1 MRRRCWARWGAMPP
15 PGACSCWLCC
25 PAPASTLFPPPEACM
40 RDALCASEP
49 GIGLVIQMVV
59 LCLVSLSAWLVL
71 RVGRISLGQQ
81 AYFGIGA
88 YGAALLTSVG
98 QWPLDMALLAATL
111 AGALAELVRLGLS
124 GWRYQVPQANG
135 QRVGPDG
142 VDGFRDIRW
151 LFDHQVGQTEY
162 MVWALLAL
170 ALVVMA
176 LLLLSR
182 TRLGLAMQ
190 AVGHDELLAD
200 SQGLPVH
207 RIRWLVTVF
216 AGGVAAFA
224 GGLYA
229 HQLTYIEPAIFDSM
243 LGIHAV
249 GYSMLG
255 GLATPLGPLLGAAFD
270 LGLLEATRLFDGWRM
285 VLFGTLV
292 AVFLRWRPR
301 GLLDEAMAHRFVS
314 AWRALCVRQRFA
326 SPASGQACGFSLT
339 F

>member
-1 MRRRCWARWGAMPP
+1 
-15 PGACSCWLCC
+15 
-25 PAPASTLFPPPEACM
+25 M

-49 GIGLVIQMVV
+49 GVGLVIQMVV
-59 LCLVSLSAWLVL
+59 LCLVALSAWLVL

-81 AYFGIGA
+81 AWFGIGGYCA
-88 YGAALLTSVG
+88 AMLTSVAHWSLDAALLAAALTGALGAALLS
-98 QWPLDMALLAATL
+98 WPLLRLSGLHYAVATL
-111 AGALAELVRLGLS
+111 AVAEMVRLGLS

-135 QRVGPDG
+135 QMAGPDG
-142 VDGFRDIRW
+142 VHGFRDIRW
-151 LFDHQVGQTEY
+151 LFDHQVGQTEF
-162 MVWALLAL
+162 MVWTLLAL
-170 ALVVMA
+170 ALVMA
-176 LLLLSR
+176 VLLLLSR

-190 AVGHDELLAD
+190 AVGHDELLAT

-207 RIRWLVTVF
+207 RIRLLAMAC
-216 AGGVAAFA
+216 AGAVAAFA

-229 HQLTYIEPAIFDSM
+229 HQLTYLEPAIFDPM

-255 GLATPLGPLLGAAFD
+255 GLATPLGPVLGAVFD
-270 LGLLEATRLFDGWRM
+270 LGLLEATRVFEGWRM

-301 GLLDEAMAHRFVS
+301 GLLDEALIHRS
-314 AWRALCVRQRFA
+314 LALWRSLRTRQGR
-326 SPASGQACGFSLT
+326 SSIASGQTRGPTST

>member
-1 MRRRCWARWGAMPP
+1 
-15 PGACSCWLCC
+15 
-25 PAPASTLFPPPEACM
+25 M

-59 LCLVSLSAWLVL
+59 LCLVALSAWLVL

-81 AYFGIGA
+81 AWFGVGA
-88 YGAALLTSVG
+88 YCAALLTSVG
-98 QWPLDMALLAATL
+98 QWPLDAALLVATLIGALSAALVSWPLLRLPGLHYAVATL
-111 AGALAELVRLGLS
+111 AVAELVRLGLS
-124 GWRYQVPQANG
+124 SWRYQVPQANG
-135 QRVGPDG
+135 QMAGPDG

-162 MVWALLAL
+162 MVWVLLAL
-170 ALVVMA
+170 ALVVTA
-176 LLLLSR
+176 LLLLAR

-207 RIRWLVTVF
+207 RIRLLAT
-216 AGGVAAFA
+216 ALSGAVAAFA

-229 HQLTYIEPAIFDSM
+229 HQLTYIEPAIFDPM

-255 GLATPLGPLLGAAFD
+255 GLSTPLGPLLGAVFD
-270 LGLLEATRLFDGWRM
+270 LGLLEATRLFEGWRM

-301 GLLDEAMAHRFVS
+301 GLLDEAMAQRFLAV
-314 AWRALCVRQRFA
+314 WRALRLRQSLT
-326 SPASGQACGFSLT
+326 SPASGQA
-339 F
+339 

>member
-98 QWPLDMALLAATL
+98 QWPLDMALLAATRI
-111 AGALAELVRLGLS
+111 GALGAALISWPLLRLPGLHYAVATLAVAELVRLGLS
-124 GWRYQVPQANG
+124 GWRDQVPLANG
-135 QRVGPDG
+135 QMAGPDG
-142 VDGFRDIRW
+142 VHGFRDIRW
-151 LFDHQVGQTEY
+151 MFDHQIGQTEY
-162 MVWALLAL
+162 MVWSLLAL
-170 ALVVMA
+170 ALVVIA
-176 LLLLSR
+176 LLTLSR

-200 SQGLPVH
+200 SQGLPVQ
-207 RIRWLVTVF
+207 RIRLLAMTL
-216 AGGVAAFA
+216 AGGMAAFA

-229 HQLTYIEPAIFDSM
+229 HQLTYIEPAIFDPM

-270 LGLLEATRLFDGWRM
+270 L
-285 VLFGTLV
+285 V
-292 AVFLRWRPR
+292 
-301 GLLDEAMAHRFVS
+301 
-314 AWRALCVRQRFA
+314 
-326 SPASGQACGFSLT
+326 
-339 F
+339 

>member
-1 MRRRCWARWGAMPP
+1 
-15 PGACSCWLCC
+15 
-25 PAPASTLFPPPEACM
+25 M

-49 GIGLVIQMVV
+49 GVGLVIQMVV
-59 LCLVSLSAWLVL
+59 LCLVALSAWLVL

-81 AYFGIGA
+81 AYFGLGG
-88 YGAALLTSVG
+88 YCAALLTTVG
-98 QWPLDMALLAATL
+98 QWPLAGALLAATCVGVACALLVSWPLLRLPGLHYAVATL
-111 AGALAELVRLGLS
+111 AVAELVRLSLS

-135 QRVGPDG
+135 QMAGPDG
-142 VDGFRDIRW
+142 VHGFRDIRW
-151 LFDHQVGQTEY
+151 LFDHQIGQTEY
-162 MVWALLAL
+162 MVGALLAL
-170 ALVVMA
+170 ALAVMA
-176 LLLLSR
+176 LMLLSR

-190 AVGHDELLAD
+190 AVGHDEVLAD

-207 RIRWLVTVF
+207 RIRLLATAM

-229 HQLTYIEPAIFDSM
+229 HQLTYLEPAIFDPM

-255 GLATPLGPLLGAAFD
+255 GLATPLGPLLGAVFD
-270 LGLLEATRLFDGWRM
+270 LGLLEATRLFEGWRM

-301 GLLDEAMAHRFVS
+301 GLLDETLAQRGWVL
-314 AWRALCVRQRFA
+314 WRAVLGRR
-326 SPASGQACGFSLT
+326 PASFS
-339 F
+339 

>member
-1 MRRRCWARWGAMPP
+1 
-15 PGACSCWLCC
+15 
-25 PAPASTLFPPPEACM
+25 M

-49 GIGLVIQMVV
+49 GVGLVIQMVV
-59 LCLVSLSAWLVL
+59 LCLLALSAWLVL

-81 AYFGIGA
+81 AYFGIGG

-98 QWPLDMALLAATL
+98 QWPLDAALLAATL
-111 AGALAELVRLGLS
+111 AGALSAALLTRPLLRLPGLHYAVATLAVAELVRLGLS

-135 QRVGPDG
+135 QMAGPDG
-142 VDGFRDIRW
+142 VHGFRDIRW
-151 LFDHQVGQTEY
+151 LFDHQIGQTEY
-162 MVWALLAL
+162 MLASLLAL
-170 ALVVMA
+170 AVVVTA

-182 TRLGLAMQ
+182 SRLGLAMQ
-190 AVGHDELLAD
+190 AVGHDALLAE
-200 SQGLPVH
+200 SQGLPVQ
-207 RIRWLVTVF
+207 RIRWAAMAA

-229 HQLTYIEPAIFDSM
+229 HQLTYLEPAIFDPM

-249 GYSMLG
+249 GYPMLG

-270 LGLLEATRLFDGWRM
+270 LGLLEATRLFEGWRM

-301 GLLDEAMAHRFVS
+301 GLLDETLTHRWLAV
-314 AWRALCVRQRFA
+314 WRTLRMRHTSA
-326 SPASGQACGFSLT
+326 SPASGQA
-339 F
+339 

>member
-1 MRRRCWARWGAMPP
+1 
-15 PGACSCWLCC
+15 
-25 PAPASTLFPPPEACM
+25 M

-49 GIGLVIQMVV
+49 GIGLAIQMIV
-59 LCLVSLSAWLVL
+59 LCLVALSAWLVL

-88 YGAALLTSVG
+88 YGAALLTTVG
-98 QWPLDMALLAATL
+98 QWPLDAALLAATL
-111 AGALAELVRLGLS
+111 SGAIAAALMSWPLLRLPGLQYAVASLAVAELVRLGLS
-124 GWRYQVPQANG
+124 GWQHQVPG
-135 QRVGPDG
+135 PSGTRVGPDG
-142 VDGFRDIRW
+142 VHGFREIRW
-151 LFDHQVGQTEY
+151 LFDHQVSQSDYLLWASAVLTA
-162 MVWALLAL
+162 VVLALLA
-170 ALVVMA
+170 
-176 LLLLSR
+176 LSR
-182 TRLGLAMQ
+182 TRLGLAMKM
-190 AVGHDELLAD
+190 VGHDETLAA

-207 RIRWLVTVF
+207 RLRLLATAL

-229 HQLTYIEPAIFDSM
+229 HQLTYIEPGLFDPM

-270 LGLLEATRLFDGWRM
+270 LGLLEATRWFEGWRM

-301 GLLDEAMAHRFVS
+301 GLLDEAMVCRLRS
-314 AWRALCVRQRFA
+314 AWRARSRRHTVSTPVA
-326 SPASGQACGFSLT
+326 GQP
-339 F
+339 

>member
-1 MRRRCWARWGAMPP
+1 
-15 PGACSCWLCC
+15 
-25 PAPASTLFPPPEACM
+25 M

-111 AGALAELVRLGLS
+111 AGALGAALVSWPLLRLPGLHYAVATLAVAELVRLGLS

-326 SPASGQACGFSLT
+326 SPASGQA
-339 F
+339 

>member
-1 MRRRCWARWGAMPP
+1 
-15 PGACSCWLCC
+15 
-25 PAPASTLFPPPEACM
+25 M

-59 LCLVSLSAWLVL
+59 LCLVALSAWLVL

-81 AYFGIGA
+81 AWFGIGA
-88 YGAALLTSVG
+88 YGAALLTTVG
-98 QWPLDMALLAATL
+98 QWPLDAALLAAAL
-111 AGALAELVRLGLS
+111 AGACAAALLSWPMLRLPGLHFAVATLAVAELVRLGLS
-124 GWRYQVPQANG
+124 GWRYQVPQAKG
-135 QRVGPDG
+135 QTAGPDG
-142 VDGFRDIRW
+142 VHGFRDIRW
-151 LFDHQVGQTEY
+151 LFDHQLGQTEY
-162 MVWALLAL
+162 MLWALLAL
-170 ALVVMA
+170 TLVVIA

-200 SQGLPVH
+200 SQGLPVQG
-207 RIRWLVTVF
+207 IRLLAMTL

-229 HQLTYIEPAIFDSM
+229 HQLTYIEPAIFDPM

-255 GLATPLGPLLGAAFD
+255 GLATPLGPLLGAVFD
-270 LGLLEATRLFDGWRM
+270 LGLLEATRLFEGWRM

-301 GLLDEAMAHRFVS
+301 GLLDEAMAHRFS
-314 AWRALCVRQRFA
+314 RLGSRA
-326 SPASGQACGFSLT
+326 
-339 F
+339 

>member
-1 MRRRCWARWGAMPP
+1 
-15 PGACSCWLCC
+15 
-25 PAPASTLFPPPEACM
+25 M

-59 LCLVSLSAWLVL
+59 LCLLALSAWLVL

-81 AYFGIGA
+81 AYFGMGG
-88 YGAALLTSVG
+88 YCAAMLTSVG
-98 QWPLDMALLAATL
+98 QWPLDAALLTATGCGVLCAVLVSWPLLRLPGLQYAVATL
-111 AGALAELVRLGLS
+111 AVAELVRLGLS
-124 GWRYQVPQANG
+124 GLHYQVPQAQG
-135 QRVGPDG
+135 QMAGPDG
-142 VDGFRDIRW
+142 VHGFRDIRW

-162 MVWALLAL
+162 MLWALLAL
-170 ALVVMA
+170 ALVVVG
-176 LLLLSR
+176 LWWLSH

-190 AVGHDELLAD
+190 AIGHDALLAD

-207 RIRWLVTVF
+207 GIRLLATAL
-216 AGGVAAFA
+216 AGGIAALA

-229 HQLTYIEPAIFDSM
+229 HQLTYLEPAIFDPM

-255 GLATPLGPLLGAAFD
+255 GLATPLGPLLGAVFD
-270 LGLLEATRLFDGWRM
+270 LGLLEATRLFEGWRM

-301 GLLDEAMAHRFVS
+301 GLLDEALVHRFS
-314 AWRALCVRQRFA
+314 YLWRVLRMRWA
-326 SPASGQACGFSLT
+326 SSFSASGQA
-339 F
+339 

>member
-1 MRRRCWARWGAMPP
+1 
-15 PGACSCWLCC
+15 
-25 PAPASTLFPPPEACM
+25 M

-49 GIGLVIQMVV
+49 GVGLVIQMVV
-59 LCLVSLSAWLVL
+59 LCLVALSAWLVL
-71 RVGRISLGQQ
+71 RVGRVSLGQQ
-81 AYFGIGA
+81 AYFGIGG
-88 YGAALLTSVG
+88 YCAALLTSVG
-98 QWPLDMALLAATL
+98 QWPLDAALLAATL
-111 AGALAELVRLGLS
+111 TGALSAALLSWPLLRLPGLHYAVATLAVAELVRLGLS

-135 QRVGPDG
+135 QMAGPDG
-142 VDGFRDIRW
+142 VHGFRDIRW
-151 LFDHQVGQTEY
+151 LFDHQVGQIEY

-170 ALVVMA
+170 ALVVIA

-182 TRLGLAMQ
+182 SRLGLAMQ
-190 AVGHDELLAD
+190 AVGHDALLAD
-200 SQGLPVH
+200 SQGLPVQ
-207 RIRWLVTVF
+207 RIRWAAMAA

-229 HQLTYIEPAIFDSM
+229 HQLTYLEPAIFDPM

-270 LGLLEATRLFDGWRM
+270 LGLLEATRLFEGWRM

-301 GLLDEAMAHRFVS
+301 GLLDEALAHRLISV
-314 AWRALCVRQRFA
+314 WRVLRLHLPPVF
-326 SPASGQACGFSLT
+326 PASGRA
-339 F
+339 

>member
-1 MRRRCWARWGAMPP
+1 
-15 PGACSCWLCC
+15 
-25 PAPASTLFPPPEACM
+25 M

-49 GIGLVIQMVV
+49 GVGLVIQMVV
-59 LCLVSLSAWLVL
+59 LCLVALSAWLVL
-71 RVGRISLGQQ
+71 RVGRVSLGQQ
-81 AYFGIGA
+81 AYFGIGG
-88 YGAALLTSVG
+88 YCAALLTSVG
-98 QWPLDMALLAATL
+98 QWPLDAALLAATL
-111 AGALAELVRLGLS
+111 TGALSAALVAWPLLRLSGLHYAVATLAVAELVRLGLS
-124 GWRYQVPQANG
+124 GWRYQVPQASG
-135 QRVGPDG
+135 QIGGQMAGPDG
-142 VDGFRDIRW
+142 VHGFRDIRW

-170 ALVVMA
+170 VLVVIA

-182 TRLGLAMQ
+182 SRLGLAMQ
-190 AVGHDELLAD
+190 AVGHDALLAD
-200 SQGLPVH
+200 SQGLPVQ
-207 RIRWLVTVF
+207 RIRWAAMAV

-229 HQLTYIEPAIFDSM
+229 HQLTYLEPAIFDPM

-270 LGLLEATRLFDGWRM
+270 LGLLEATRLFEGWRM

-301 GLLDEAMAHRFVS
+301 GLLDEALAHHCMA
-314 AWRALCVRQRFA
+314 AWRRLRAGRISASPA
-326 SPASGQACGFSLT
+326 SPASGQA
-339 F
+339 

>member
-1 MRRRCWARWGAMPP
+1 
-15 PGACSCWLCC
+15 
-25 PAPASTLFPPPEACM
+25 M

-59 LCLVSLSAWLVL
+59 LCLVAVSAWLLL

-81 AYFGIGA
+81 AYFGLGG
-88 YGAALLTSVG
+88 YCAALLTTVAH
-98 QWPLDMALLAATL
+98 WPLDAALLAATL
-111 AGALAELVRLGLS
+111 TGALVSALLSWPLLRLPGLHYAVATLALAELVRLGLS
-124 GWRYQVPQANG
+124 GWRYQVPQPNG
-135 QRVGPDG
+135 QMAGPDG
-142 VDGFRDIRW
+142 VHGFRDIRW
-151 LFDHQVGQTEY
+151 LFDHQMGQTEY
-162 MVWALLAL
+162 MVWALIAL
-170 ALVVMA
+170 AAVVGG
-176 LLLLSR
+176 LLLLAG

-200 SQGLPVH
+200 SQGLPVL
-207 RIRWLVTVF
+207 RIRLLATAL
-216 AGGVAAFA
+216 AGAVAAFA

-229 HQLTYIEPAIFDSM
+229 HQLTYLEPTIFDPM

-270 LGLLEATRLFDGWRM
+270 LGLLEATRLFEGWRM

-301 GLLDEAMAHRFVS
+301 GLLDETMVHRFLTACKGLRLPGTS
-314 AWRALCVRQRFA
+314 F
-326 SPASGQACGFSLT
+326 SSASGRA
-339 F
+339 

>member
-1 MRRRCWARWGAMPP
+1 
-15 PGACSCWLCC
+15 
-25 PAPASTLFPPPEACM
+25 M

-49 GIGLVIQMVV
+49 GVGLVIQMVV
-59 LCLVSLSAWLVL
+59 LCLVALSAWLVL

-81 AYFGIGA
+81 AYFGIGG
-88 YGAALLTSVG
+88 YCAALLTSVG
-98 QWPLDMALLAATL
+98 QWPLDAALLAATL
-111 AGALAELVRLGLS
+111 AGVLSAALVAGPLLRLPGLHYAVATLAVAELVRLGLS
-124 GWRYQVPQANG
+124 GWRYQVPQASG
-135 QRVGPDG
+135 HMAGPDG
-142 VDGFRDIRW
+142 VHGFRDIRW

-162 MVWALLAL
+162 MVWSLLAL
-170 ALVVMA
+170 ALVVIA

-182 TRLGLAMQ
+182 SRLGLAMQ
-190 AVGHDELLAD
+190 AVGHDALLAD
-200 SQGLPVH
+200 SQGLPVQ
-207 RIRWLVTVF
+207 RIRWAAMAA

-229 HQLTYIEPAIFDSM
+229 HQLTYLEPAIFDPM

-270 LGLLEATRLFDGWRM
+270 LGLLEATRLFEGWRM

-301 GLLDEAMAHRFVS
+301 GLLDETLAHRCVA
-314 AWRALCVRQRFA
+314 AWRVLRAHRISA
-326 SPASGQACGFSLT
+326 SPASGQA
-339 F
+339 

>member
-1 MRRRCWARWGAMPP
+1 
-15 PGACSCWLCC
+15 
-25 PAPASTLFPPPEACM
+25 M

-59 LCLVSLSAWLVL
+59 LCLLALSAWLVL

-81 AYFGIGA
+81 AYFGMGG
-88 YGAALLTSVG
+88 YCAALLTTVG
-98 QWPLDMALLAATL
+98 QWSLPAALLAATL
-111 AGALAELVRLGLS
+111 AGVLSAGLLSWPLLRLPGLHYAVATLAVAELVRLGLS
-124 GWRYQVPQANG
+124 GWRYQVPLANG
-135 QRVGPDG
+135 QMAGPDG
-142 VDGFRDIRW
+142 VHGFRDIRW
-151 LFDHQVGQTEY
+151 LFDHQLGQTDY

-170 ALVVMA
+170 GAVVLA
-176 LLLLSR
+176 LLLLAR

-190 AVGHDELLAD
+190 AVGHDEVLAD

-207 RIRWLVTVF
+207 RIRLLASAL

-229 HQLTYIEPAIFDSM
+229 HQLTYLEPAIFDPM

-255 GLATPLGPLLGAAFD
+255 GLATPLGPLLGAGFD
-270 LGLLEATRLFDGWRM
+270 LGLLEATRLFEGWRM

-301 GLLDEAMAHRFVS
+301 GLLDEAMAHRLVCGWH
-314 AWRALCVRQRFA
+314 AWRRRLPTV
-326 SPASGQACGFSLT
+326 SLT
-339 F
+339 SGRA

>member
-1 MRRRCWARWGAMPP
+1 
-15 PGACSCWLCC
+15 
-25 PAPASTLFPPPEACM
+25 M

-49 GIGLVIQMVV
+49 GVGLVIQMVV
-59 LCLVSLSAWLVL
+59 LCLVALSAWLVL

-81 AYFGIGA
+81 AYFGMGG
-88 YGAALLTSVG
+88 YGAALLTSVWG
-98 QWPLDMALLAATL
+98 WPLGEALLAATL
-111 AGALAELVRLGLS
+111 CGAVCATLLSWPLLRLPGLHYAVATLALAELVRLGLS

-135 QRVGPDG
+135 QMAGPDG
-142 VDGFRDIRW
+142 VHGFRDIRW

-170 ALVVMA
+170 ALVVLA

-182 TRLGLAMQ
+182 TRLGLAVQ
-190 AVGHDELLAD
+190 ALGHDELLAD
-200 SQGLPVH
+200 SQGLPVD
-207 RIRWLVTVF
+207 RIRLGCMTL
-216 AGGVAAFA
+216 AGAVAALA

-229 HQLTYIEPAIFDSM
+229 HQLTYLEPAIFDPM

-255 GLATPLGPLLGAAFD
+255 GLATPLGPLLGALLD
-270 LGLLEATRLFDGWRM
+270 LGLLEATRLFEGWRM

-301 GLLDEAMAHRFVS
+301 GLLDEALLHRL
-314 AWRALCVRQRFA
+314 RAVLNGRRERPTRTFPV
-326 SPASGQACGFSLT
+326 SGQA
-339 F
+339 